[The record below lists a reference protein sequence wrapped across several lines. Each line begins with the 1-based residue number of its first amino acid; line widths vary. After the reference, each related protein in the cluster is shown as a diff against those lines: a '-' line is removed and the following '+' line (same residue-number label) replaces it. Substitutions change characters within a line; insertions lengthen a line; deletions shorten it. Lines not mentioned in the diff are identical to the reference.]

1 MSTQEKTPL
10 TLAPEV
16 IELLSEASAEIE
28 QLAKIIGTWPDN
40 PESLLALRGLSIRIS
55 DLNSVIG
62 CAFFRDSSFQ
72 LKEAVEKVRG
82 PGHWRSA

>member
-16 IELLSEASAEIE
+16 IDLLSEASAEIE
-28 QLAKIIGTWPDN
+28 QLTRIIGTWPDD

-72 LKEAVEKVRG
+72 LKEALETVRG
-82 PGHWRSA
+82 PGHWRAS